1 MKTVGNVGLDIFSL
15 LLTIRSKLADETAM
29 IVTDDLKQY
38 DGVADANTKHE
49 TVSDTKKGG

>member
-1 MKTVGNVGLDIFSL
+1 L
-15 LLTIRSKLADETAM
+15 LLTIRSKLADEAAM